1 MGLKLIEASEIERYE
16 KDLKKQ
22 FFKTFNKT
30 KTIDYNDYAGDKSS
44 FPVNYN
50 NSNTWFHYQ
59 DNLSSVEYSLGDL
72 NHPTHYKN
80 INRKTNSIKPYI
92 VIRINNSVINKSNC
106 RFAYDEKTNETF
118 LLLETLSSNKFIR
131 NLKEIGFKFI
141 TINSNKNHYLKIKFD
156 KVADYMTIL
165 IRNIEFSPVY
175 QPLKIKKINQLMN
188 LEEDFHKINNFNSNL
203 GTKDNILNNKSKE
216 YNFDSDLGTK
226 DNILNDKSK
235 GYNFDSDLGTKDNI
249 LNNKSKEYN
258 NMLNS
263 IECSVCHEI
272 LHYND
277 FRKILGGYSHVCK
290 NCEDKVL
297 AANYINIIL
306 EYLEPGE
313 TFDMEKLIKEHP
325 TQDLTDLIFTL
336 QENNL
341 IKKDFQ
347 SNFYLESEDV
357 LNDFKKKYLK
367 DSSKF
372 NKKSIKSSM
381 DLEHKPIKGKVVE
394 YDEKHEV
401 WYAYVI
407 VNNEKSILGLFDTEE
422 EAYQAYLNGKVVEY
436 DEIHEVWYAYVIVN
450 NEKSILGLFDTE
462 EEAYQAHLKY
472 IEDKKVKIETTDS
485 GINKEIEVLDNIEC
499 KVCHEILPKND
510 FKNIL
515 GEYGHVCKRCGD
527 KVLAAKYIN
536 IILEYLEPGE
546 TFNMDEFIQEHHH
559 QDLSDIIFT
568 LQENDLIKR
577 DFGFNYYLESEDV
590 LNDFKEKY
598 LNISN

>member
-22 FFKTFNKT
+22 FFETFNKT

-92 VIRINNSVINKSNC
+92 VIKINYSASSKSNC

-141 TINSNKNHYLKIKFD
+141 KINSNKNHFLKIKFD

-165 IRNIEFSPVY
+165 IRNIEFFPVY
-175 QPLKIKKINQLMN
+175 QPLKVKKINQLMN
-188 LEEDFHKINNFNSNL
+188 LEEDFHKINNFDSDLETN
-203 GTKDNILNNKSKE
+203 DNNKSEE
-216 YNFDSDLGTK
+216 YNFDSDLETN
-226 DNILNDKSK
+226 DASLND
-235 GYNFDSDLGTKDNI
+235 
-249 LNNKSKEYN
+249 KSKEYN

-263 IECSVCHEI
+263 IECNVCHEI
-272 LHYND
+272 LDHND
-277 FRKILGGYSHVCK
+277 FRKILGGYSHVCR

-297 AANYINIIL
+297 AANYIDIIL

-313 TFDMEKLIKEHP
+313 TFDMDKFIQEHQD
-325 TQDLTDLIFTL
+325 QDLTDLIFTL
-336 QENNL
+336 QEQNL
-341 IKKDFQ
+341 IKKDLQ
-347 SNFYLESEDV
+347 SNFYLESDDV

-367 DSSKF
+367 DSSKI

-381 DLEHKPIKGKVVE
+381 DFKHKPINGKVVE
-394 YDEKHEV
+394 YDEKHEL
-401 WYAYVI
+401 WF
-407 VNNEKSILGLFDTEE
+407 S
-422 EAYQAYLNGKVVEY
+422 
-436 DEIHEVWYAYVIVN
+436 YVIVN

-462 EEAYQAHLKY
+462 EEAYQAHLNY
-472 IEDKKVKIETTDS
+472 IKDKKVKIETNDS
-485 GINKEIEVLDNIEC
+485 GINKEIEISDNIEC
-499 KVCHEILPKND
+499 KFCHEILPKNN

-515 GEYGHVCKRCGD
+515 GEYENVCKKCMD

-536 IILEYLEPGE
+536 VILEYLKPCEI
-546 TFNMDEFIQEHHH
+546 FNKDEFIQKHHNH
-559 QDLSDIIFT
+559 DLSDIIFT
-568 LQENDLIKR
+568 LQEQDLIKR
-577 DFGFNYYLESEDV
+577 DFESNYYLESEDV

-598 LNISN
+598 LNDSN

>member
-1 MGLKLIEASEIERYE
+1 
-16 KDLKKQ
+16 
-22 FFKTFNKT
+22 
-30 KTIDYNDYAGDKSS
+30 
-44 FPVNYN
+44 
-50 NSNTWFHYQ
+50 
-59 DNLSSVEYSLGDL
+59 
-72 NHPTHYKN
+72 
-80 INRKTNSIKPYI
+80 
-92 VIRINNSVINKSNC
+92 
-106 RFAYDEKTNETF
+106 
-118 LLLETLSSNKFIR
+118 
-131 NLKEIGFKFI
+131 
-141 TINSNKNHYLKIKFD
+141 
-156 KVADYMTIL
+156 
-165 IRNIEFSPVY
+165 
-175 QPLKIKKINQLMN
+175 
-188 LEEDFHKINNFNSNL
+188 
-203 GTKDNILNNKSKE
+203 
-216 YNFDSDLGTK
+216 
-226 DNILNDKSK
+226 
-235 GYNFDSDLGTKDNI
+235 
-249 LNNKSKEYN
+249 
-258 NMLNS
+258 MLNS

-422 EAYQAYLNGKVVEY
+422 EAYQAHLN
-436 DEIHEVWYAYVIVN
+436 
-450 NEKSILGLFDTE
+450 
-462 EEAYQAHLKY
+462 Y
-472 IEDKKVKIETTDS
+472 IKDKKVKIETTDYW
-485 GINKEIEVLDNIEC
+485 INKEIEVPDNIEC
-499 KVCHEILPKND
+499 KFCHEILPKND